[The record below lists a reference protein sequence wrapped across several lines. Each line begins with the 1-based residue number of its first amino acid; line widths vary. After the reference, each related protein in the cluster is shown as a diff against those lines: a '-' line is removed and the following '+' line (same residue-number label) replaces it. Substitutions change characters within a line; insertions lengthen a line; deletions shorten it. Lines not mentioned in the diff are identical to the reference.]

1 MQLTSAWHHPY
12 LIPAHTPTYSPYP
25 LNSTVTMTS
34 GPPPMPP
41 HSPLSLSP
49 SLSFNDTRAQ
59 EGPAAATSAARMAG
73 CSHSHPGP
81 APPRGRGPPLP
92 PGPGRG
98 PGPLANPNPSQ
109 FSQNFRMQFRGL
121 SRSQIEKCLTWKL
134 FKTSQFSQIWFFPN
148 F

>member
-73 CSHSHPGP
+73 CSHSHPRPARHVGAGP
-81 APPRGRGPPLP
+81 LCHLDRVADPVPLP
-92 PGPGRG
+92 TR
-98 PGPLANPNPSQ
+98 NRSNSV
-109 FSQNFRMQFRGL
+109 QNVRMQFRGP
-121 SRSQIEKCLTWKL
+121 SRPQIEKCLTWKL